1 MGPLGV
7 EGPALHRY
15 HGPTGREQLV
25 RVQKSNGEVWH
36 YKGPK
41 GRERLVRRTICWPP
55 WERRYKGPQG
65 RERLVR
71 SNIPDVDTWTVQY
84 FSGPVSHE
92 RLRCSHDRVTG
103 TFTHFEGP
111 AGYERTVRTVDSQ
124 GGTSYYEGDFLHE
137 RCVRYVSADG
147 HVYEYEGDER
157 DGGAWLERHTYPSGQ
172 VDHHHPDYGIIER
185 TAWPDGTIDHF
196 QFCYASRTHR
206 VLVTEQPNGQVRYLS
221 SPVFQRHEWWM
232 PGGWCKGGASIWLRD
247 GRILGGAALRWV
259 QVRRWVAARAIAL
272 HWQERTQ
279 VRLAAPGGAGRAA
292 DLAAFEADF
301 GALGV

>member
-1 MGPLGV
+1 MSTPYCLGPPTV
-7 EGPALHRY
+7 EGPALRRY
-15 HGPTGREQLV
+15 RGPAGRERLV
-25 RVQKSNGEVWH
+25 RVQQTNGEVWH

-41 GRERLVRRTICWPP
+41 GRERLVKRTQCVDSDTEEPP
-55 WERRYKGPQG
+55 VGPVG
-65 RERLVR
+65 G
-71 SNIPDVDTWTVQY
+71 WTVQY
-84 FSGPVSHE
+84 YSGPVNHE

-111 AGYERTVRTVDSQ
+111 AGYERTVRTVDSD
-124 GGTSYYEGDFLHE
+124 GGISYYEGDFLHE
-137 RCVRYVSADG
+137 RCVRYVRADG
-147 HVYEYEGDER
+147 HEYEYEGDER

-185 TAWPDGTIDHF
+185 TVWPDGTIDHF

-206 VLVTEQPNGQVRYLS
+206 VLVTEQPNGQVRYYS
-221 SPVFQRHEWWM
+221 TPVFQRHEWWM

-301 GALGV
+301 GALCV